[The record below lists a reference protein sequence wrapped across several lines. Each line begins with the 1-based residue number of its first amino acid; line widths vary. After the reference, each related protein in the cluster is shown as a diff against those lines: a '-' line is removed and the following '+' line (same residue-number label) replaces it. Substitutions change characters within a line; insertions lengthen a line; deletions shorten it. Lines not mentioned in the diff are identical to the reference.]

1 MEYSFRQKILFF
13 LFLSPIILFGQS
25 TTDEYLEKN
34 ISAIDIS
41 EADWAKVVKDLKE
54 PDWGK
59 VDKDE
64 AQEAIQQPTN
74 QQDSSLVEKRTEG
87 SGFTLP
93 NFGGGSGIFSFLFKI
108 LIIGVLIAIV
118 LLLLKHLA
126 GAEGFSRPSNRTFRS
141 DEPIDTQTV
150 AERIHDYDLKTL
162 IERAI
167 NEQDYTVATRLYYLF
182 AIKTASD
189 KGLIKWKKDKTN
201 RDYLNEIQSMGL
213 KEQFRQL
220 TYIFERAWY
229 GETVIEATD
238 FVSVEKQFKT
248 FINAID

>member
-1 MEYSFRQKILFF
+1 MENSFRQKILFLF
-13 LFLSPIILFGQS
+13 FLSPILLFGQS
-25 TTDEYLEKN
+25 NTDEYIEKN
-34 ISAIDIS
+34 ISTLDIKA
-41 EADWAKVVKDLKE
+41 EDWEKVVKDLNE

-64 AQEAIQQPTN
+64 AREAIQQPTN
-74 QQDSSLVEKRTEG
+74 QQDSSLVEKKKEG
-87 SGFTLP
+87 REFTLP
-93 NFGGGSGIFSFLFKI
+93 NFGGGAGIFSFLFKI

-150 AERIHDYDLKTL
+150 AERIHDYDLETL
-162 IERAI
+162 IRRAI

-201 RDYLNEIQSMGL
+201 RNYLNEIQSIGL

-229 GETVIEATD
+229 GETVIEATA
-238 FVSVEKQFKT
+238 FVPIEQQFKT
-248 FINAID
+248 FINTLE